1 MPDTPQPIPVATPA
15 AAPAAAPTTAAPAAA
30 PASTPPTQA
39 PAQTPADVV
48 ASVAP
53 YQQAEIAATKKAQE
67 LAQPTP
73 PPPPVPHERLL
84 RMISGLATGLGAAGT
99 ALATHGREGGVEEV
113 VRVQG
118 EEQRQKLEA
127 QSAAMA
133 KKNAQIQQQLTIAD
147 TNHKLAQNIILMST
161 LPIDLQMKDLALTE
175 AQQHVV
181 AGKASLA
188 SMQAEFMSQYGMTPD
203 QFNGMMSG
211 APAATDQ
218 KMTQN
223 VRDFSQQKVAA
234 AAQVLPK
241 DDPYVQK
248 AQQILADPNASPK
261 DIFDAVARVNR
272 QVGLQAQVTK
282 TKAEQQ
288 TVAETAPYGDRAPGI
303 NNAMLKRYQVM
314 HPDAKALPD
323 GLAVTKDSTPKD
335 WERIDKIMQQTETA
349 EATQAQRGVINEMR
363 KTTLA
368 LSGMGAPQGDTSK
381 TGPDY
386 LATLPAAEQALVR
399 EIGIGKAAPDRMAYL
414 LSRNPKLTAEVALA
428 YPDWDSSRA
437 QSYPVLYKAFTT
449 GPESKQLVA
458 GNVVLQHLQQLKQI
472 NDADPEAVKLRGTAA
487 NKQYNNLLT
496 TVAGELVTFYGM
508 PDTNESH
515 DQIRSRDAAIK
526 EQAHAMG
533 VRLDELENKWKDGAP
548 SSAYEAQMPNKMSQK
563 AIAARAFLDPEYK
576 PAQSSTQP
584 PTQSVGHKAGDIIT
598 QNGHN
603 YVVTEVD
610 ANGIVKKA
618 DPQ

>member
-1 MPDTPQPIPVATPA
+1 
-15 AAPAAAPTTAAPAAA
+15 
-30 PASTPPTQA
+30 
-39 PAQTPADVV
+39 
-48 ASVAP
+48 
-53 YQQAEIAATKKAQE
+53 
-67 LAQPTP
+67 
-73 PPPPVPHERLL
+73 
-84 RMISGLATGLGAAGT
+84 MISGLATGLGAAGT
-99 ALATHGREGGVEEV
+99 ALATHGREGGVAGV
-113 VRVQG
+113 TAIQG

-211 APAATDQ
+211 APATTDQ
-218 KMTQN
+218 KTTQN

-248 AQQILADPNASPK
+248 AQQILSDPNASPK
-261 DIFDAVARVNR
+261 DIFDAVATVNR

-314 HPDAKALPD
+314 HPEAKVLPD
-323 GLAVTKDSTPKD
+323 GLAVNKDSTPKD

-349 EATQAQRGVINEMR
+349 EATQVQRGIINEMR

-368 LSGMGAPQGDTSK
+368 LSGMGAPLGDTSK
-381 TGPDY
+381 GGPEY
-386 LATLPAAEQALVR
+386 LATLPTAEQALVR
-399 EIGIGKAAPDRMAYL
+399 EIGTGKAAPDRMSYL

-428 YPDWDSSRA
+428 FPDWDSSRA
-437 QSYPVLYKAFTT
+437 SSYPVTYKDFTSGKTSVMLNSGATAAKHLAELKKINDENPVESRNPLSGPGKAF
-449 GPESKQLVA
+449 K
-458 GNVVLQHLQQLKQI
+458 N
-472 NDADPEAVKLRGTAA
+472 KL
-487 NKQYNNLLT
+487 N
-496 TVAGELVTFYGM
+496 TVAGELVKFYGM
-508 PDTNESH
+508 PDT
-515 DQIRSRDAAIK
+515 DQSINSMKDTLGGLTNRDAAIT
-526 EQAHAMG
+526 EQGKSMSDKFQSFAQQ
-533 VRLDELENKWKDGAP
+533 WKNAAP
-548 SSAYEAQMPNKMSQK
+548 SPAYEAPLPGVDATAVQAM
-563 AIAARAFLDPEYK
+563 RVLDPAFDTKNPELGK
-576 PAQSSTQP
+576 VASAQRP
-584 PTQSVGHKAGDIIT
+584 VQSVGHKPGDTIV

-603 YVVTEVD
+603 YVVTAVD
-610 ANGIVKKA
+610 ANGKVTGA
-618 DPQ
+618 NPQ